1 MSLGQISELLESC
14 CNVELKWPDTGQRT
28 AQVPKYC
35 YSELERI

>member
-14 CNVELKWPDTGQRT
+14 CNIELKWPETGQRT

>member
-14 CNVELKWPDTGQRT
+14 CNIELKWPDI
-28 AQVPKYC
+28 VPKYC